1 MADFN
6 ISYGKA
12 ENAGNIAQNEIKG
25 GIKKADLKDKA
36 LESIFDAI
44 DNGNGILE
52 DGEADKLTQALVE
65 AAKQDGNEKNLRKK
79 EAKSLLKSLGLS
91 NIKMDKLFEFLNKA
105 KSLSANIDY
114 TIRDIDSPDEIRIKN
129 NENDQGVTKTEIY
142 DNNGQLLRTESRKGE
157 SLTIQNN
164 AGVITGG
171 ETPEGKYTRKQ
182 NSEGGYTDTYE
193 DGTIINYNKDG
204 QEISGT
210 LKDGRTYT
218 VKYNA
223 DNSYQKTLSD
233 GAIRNYDAN
242 GKWISGKGGDN
253 TYTHEYNTDGSYTE
267 NWSDGEVQ
275 YYDKNGRMIKAE
287 NVRGSGNTCERT
299 YNEDGSYTSNWS
311 NGKVQYYDKNGR
323 KTGGKLANGTT
334 FETVYDDKGNCK
346 YNEYTRKDSSK
357 FYWGA
362 DEKSYAE
369 KTANGNIKANPKQG
383 ETFKDTMLRLGI
395 TDPED
400 QKIFIKA
407 NPKAYKRGYFI
418 LADPGKVGG
427 DVYIPKSIADKLDIS
442 NILVDET
449 AEYNKHK
456 QAKVAK
462 AQMGV

>member
-1 MADFN
+1 MANFN

-25 GIKKADLKDKA
+25 GIKKADLKDEA
-36 LESIFDAI
+36 LKSIFDAI

-65 AAKQDGNEKNLRKK
+65 AAKQDGNEKNLSKK

-114 TIRDIDSPDEIRIKN
+114 TIRDINSPDEIRIKY

-142 DNNGQLLRTESRKGE
+142 DNNGQLLRTESQKAE

-164 AGVITGG
+164 VGEIVGG
-171 ETPEGKYTRKQ
+171 EKPEGKYTRTK
-182 NSEGGYTDTYE
+182 NSDGGYTDTYE
-193 DGTIINYNKDG
+193 DGTIINYNEDG

-218 VKYNA
+218 VKYNT
-223 DNSYQKTLSD
+223 DNSYQKTLST
-233 GAIRNYDAN
+233 GTIINYDAN
-242 GKWISGKGGDN
+242 GRETGGVNSKGITWTN
-253 TYTHEYNTDGSYTE
+253 TYNSDGSYTSNWDNGE
-267 NWSDGEVQ
+267 VQYYDTNRRQTGGVNSKGITWTNTYNEDGSYTKNWSDGEVQ
-275 YYDKNGRMIKAE
+275 YYDKNGR
-287 NVRGSGNTCERT
+287 
-299 YNEDGSYTSNWS
+299 
-311 NGKVQYYDKNGR
+311 Q
-323 KTGGKLANGTT
+323 TGGKLANGTT

-346 YNEYTRKDSSK
+346 YKEFTCKDSSK
-357 FYWGA
+357 YYWGA

-427 DVYIPKSIADKLDIS
+427 DVYIPKSIANKLDIS
-442 NILVDET
+442 NILVDTT